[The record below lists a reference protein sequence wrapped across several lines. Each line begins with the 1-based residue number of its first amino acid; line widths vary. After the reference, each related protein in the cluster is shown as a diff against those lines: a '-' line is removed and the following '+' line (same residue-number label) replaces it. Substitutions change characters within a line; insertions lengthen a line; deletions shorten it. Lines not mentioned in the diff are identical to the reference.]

1 VKNEGADVVSSQLT
15 DYYQTLGVTRT
26 ASQKELKAAFR
37 KLARKYHPD
46 ANKSDPSA
54 EDQFKKVNEAY
65 EVLSDE
71 KDRKLYDRYGDEWRA
86 YRDAGFTGDE
96 PKSQSRPGNQPPFH
110 SSYQSGPAGGVD
122 DDALGSIFESMFSRT
137 GGFSSGG
144 ATSTGF
150 RRRPV
155 KGADLEQPID
165 VAFDEAFRGTQRRFD
180 IQSPEICPTCHGDGM
195 VRGAI
200 CPRCNGSGTVSRS
213 RTIEVTI
220 PPGVTSGQRIR
231 VKGQGGASTSGG
243 PAGDVFLIVNVLPDA
258 RFERD
263 GSNLKINIEVPLAD
277 AILGGEVRV
286 PTPTGRVALT
296 IPPETQ
302 NGRVFRLRNQG
313 MPKVKSQGERGDL
326 LATVT
331 VVLPQQLTDDER
343 DLFHRLRDLRSGSN
357 KDPQV

>member
-1 VKNEGADVVSSQLT
+1 MVSSQLK
-15 DYYQTLGVTRT
+15 DYYQTLGVSRT

-46 ANKSDPSA
+46 ANQSNPAA
-54 EDQFKKVNEAY
+54 EEQFKQVNEAY

-96 PKSQSRPGNQPPFH
+96 PRSQRRPGSQPPFQQTH
-110 SSYQSGPAGGVD
+110 QRGAASDVD
-122 DDALGSIFESMFSRT
+122 DEAFGSIFESLFSRP
-137 GGFSSGG
+137 GGGT
-144 ATSTGF
+144 TSGF
-150 RRRPV
+150 RRRPT

-165 VAFDEAFRGTQRRFD
+165 VTFDEAFHGTQRRFD

-195 VRGAI
+195 IRGAI
-200 CPRCNGSGTVSRS
+200 CPRCDGTGTITRA

-220 PPGVTSGQRIR
+220 PAGVISGQRIR
-231 VKGQGGASTSGG
+231 VKGQGGPSTSGG
-243 PAGDVFLIVNVLPDA
+243 PPGDVYLIVNVLPDS

-263 GSNLKINIEVPLAD
+263 GSDLRINIDVPVDD
-277 AILGGEVRV
+277 AVLGGEVYV

-313 MPKVKSQGERGDL
+313 MPKLKTKGERGDL
-326 LATVT
+326 LATVR
-331 VVLPQQLTDDER
+331 VLLPQNLTEAER
-343 DLFHRLRDLRSGSN
+343 EVFRRFRELRSEARQG
-357 KDPQV
+357 PQV